1 METRKMTE
9 IGILVAVAGVL
20 ELISTL
26 IPFLH
31 MPYGGSVSLG
41 MLPIFIIAYK
51 HGVKDGLVAG
61 FIFGIMN
68 FILGGLVIH
77 WGSIFFD
84 YFFAFTVLGFA
95 GIFKQTEENSDRSFV
110 NGILLGG
117 FLRYLMHGVSGVLF
131 FSQYAGEE
139 GAFIYSFVIYNLPYM
154 AISVI
159 LCIIVGLNIK
169 NRIIT

>member
-9 IGILVAVAGVL
+9 IGILVAVAAVL

-51 HGVKDGLVAG
+51 YGVKDGLIAG
-61 FIFGIMN
+61 FIFAVIN

-84 YFFAFTVLGFA
+84 YTFAFTVLGFA
-95 GIFKQTEENSDRSFV
+95 GIFKNTNLSENKSFIF
-110 NGILLGG
+110 GILLGG
-117 FLRYLMHGVSGVLF
+117 FLRYLMHSISGVLF
-131 FSQYAGEE
+131 WSAYAGPE
-139 GAFIYSFVIYNLPYM
+139 GAFIYSFVFYNLPYM
-154 AISVI
+154 LLSTL
-159 LCIIVGLNIK
+159 LCLFVGLSIK
-169 NRIIT
+169 TRILT